1 MQRPVVITCNTT
13 DSLSLSSYISPLQ
26 LPLQRPSTKSSLEHL
41 VLVAVC
47 EGICTN
53 VASLSQ
59 LIEVCHNDIR

>member
-13 DSLSLSSYISPLQ
+13 DSLSLSSYVSPLQ
-26 LPLQRPSTKSSLEHL
+26 LPLQRPSTTSSLEHL

-53 VASLSQ
+53 VATLSQ
-59 LIEVCHNDIR
+59 LIEVCRNDMR